1 MPEDTFH
8 LSALMCGAHRSHRI
22 AEIKARLK
30 AGLPT
35 RVISTQLVEA
45 GVDLDFPVVYRAM
58 AGLDSIAQAAGRCNR
73 EGLLAKG
80 DLHIFI
86 PPSRPPAGILR
97 QAAEITARLLNGVR
111 TDILTPIQFTT
122 FFRELYWLQGTD
134 RLDKKG
140 ILHDLIDSTQTCR
153 FSFRTAAANFKLI
166 DDTHHAQV
174 IVAYKEDGVKMVD
187 QLTRMGPERWLLRKL
202 QRYVVNLPRRLH
214 GQLLIDGAIREIHA
228 GIFIQGHSALYNE
241 NIGFCSDKSISILSF
256 SYTSPKTNA
265 TTRRMVE
272 PHHLQN
278 YMASWV
284 LIAWCHSQK
293 DWRKFYLSR
302 MQAPELLSRT
312 FSRRPLESWRSLL
325 EDAFGIFQGADPIEV
340 TLQFTPFRA
349 RWIREQLWHPSQII
363 SFLPDGSLELS
374 FPVADFREVKMK
386 ILQFGADVKVIRPPE
401 LENEIR
407 DEIQKMTSLYAP

>member
-1 MPEDTFH
+1 MGSLLIFE
-8 LSALMCGAHRSHRI
+8 
-22 AEIKARLK
+22 RLRWFDLQVRNDHFPN
-30 AGLPT
+30 A
-35 RVISTQLVEA
+35 STL
-45 GVDLDFPVVYRAM
+45 
-58 AGLDSIAQAAGRCNR
+58 AGRFEIAPKTAQRNIVFMQDR
-73 EGLLAKG
+73 LAAPLEYNAARRGYRYTDAGYEIPRLFASQEEILAVLMAQHLLSKNDGGLIAKNLAKFSKKLLADAHCCKLPMA
-80 DLHIFI
+80 DLSESFSAVWHGYAPAPPDIFQ
-86 PPSRPPAGILR
+86 SVV
-97 QAAEITARLLNGVR
+97 TAL
-111 TDILTPIQFTT
+111 TD
-122 FFRELYWLQGTD
+122 
-134 RLDKKG
+134 
-140 ILHDLIDSTQTCR
+140 
-153 FSFRTAAANFKLI
+153 
-166 DDTHHAQV
+166 
-174 IVAYKEDGVKMVD
+174 
-187 QLTRMGPERWLLRKL
+187 TR
-202 QRYVVNLPRRLH
+202 
-214 GQLLIDGAIREIHA
+214 
-228 GIFIQGHSALYNE
+228 
-241 NIGFCSDKSISILSF
+241 ILSF

-312 FSRRPLESWRSLL
+312 FSRRPLESWCSLL

-349 RWIREQLWHPSQII
+349 RWIREQLWHPSQKI
-363 SFLPDGSLELS
+363 SFLSDGSLELS

-407 DEIQKMTSLYAP
+407 DEIQKMTSLYAPQTIADL